1 MALGFLLL
9 DGSTRALP
17 DRSLTKTTTPKVRV
31 SIFGDGYSQRIAQ
44 GINSLDQSFSVAFQN
59 RTKAEIDDIS
69 TFLDTVKGVTA
80 FNFTYPDTN
89 SGGNEVTIK
98 VICTT
103 YSTTYANSDFYN
115 LTATFDRVYEV

>member
-17 DRSLTKTTTPKVRV
+17 DRSLTKTTTPKVRT

-44 GINSLDQSFSVAFQN
+44 GINSLNQSFSVSFQN
-59 RTKAEIDDIS
+59 RTKTEIDDIS
-69 TFLDTVKGVTA
+69 TFLDTVKGVTS
-80 FNFTYPDTN
+80 FNFTYPDSN
-89 SGGNEVTIK
+89 SGGNEATVK

-103 YSTTYANSDFYN
+103 YSTTYANTDFYN
-115 LTATFDRVYEV
+115 LTATFNRVYEV

>member
-9 DGSTRALP
+9 DGNTRALP
-17 DRSLTKTTTPKVRV
+17 DRSLTKTTTPKVRT

-44 GINSLDQSFSVAFQN
+44 GINSLEQNFNVAFQN

-89 SGGNEVTIK
+89 SAGNEVTIK